1 MKTSNSRP
9 SRGEFLEGAFVVAQR
24 FRCGYHGYE
33 SGEKAIAALRRK
45 FPKLTNRQYA
55 NALRKGVDLYDRS
68 VELVQQN
75 IDALYK
81 KCDTMQACDPAGSI
95 PRFLINRL
103 KRAVPGF
110 RLSTYRMAT
119 GWVFFWHHL
128 K

>member
-1 MKTSNSRP
+1 MSNSRP
-9 SRGEFLEGAFVVAQR
+9 SRSEFLEGAFVVAQR
-24 FRCGYHGYE
+24 FRCEYRGYE
-33 SGEKAIAALRRK
+33 SDEKAIAALRRK
-45 FPKLTNRQYA
+45 FPRFTSRRYA

-68 VELVQQN
+68 VECVQQN

-81 KCDTMQACDPAGSI
+81 RWDAIQTCNPTASI
-95 PRFLINRL
+95 PRSLINRL

-110 RLSTYRMAT
+110 RLSTYRMAA